1 MCIRDSSY
9 GAPARIMC
17 AEAWVNPADRLARYV
32 RPDEF
37 HQAFNF
43 DFLETQWR
51 AGDLRAA
58 VRRSLE
64 ANDSVGAPSTW
75 VLSNHDVLRHASR
88 FGLPVGQ
95 PRPNGIGARDPQP
108 DAEAGLQRARAAT
121 SLMLALPGGAYVYQG
136 EELGL
141 PEHTTLPDEV
151 RQDPTYARTGG
162 VELGRDGCRVPMALS
177 LIHI

>member
-1 MCIRDSSY
+1 M
-9 GAPARIMC
+9 
-17 AEAWVNPADRLARYV
+17 
-32 RPDEF
+32 
-37 HQAFNF
+37 
-43 DFLETQWR
+43 
-51 AGDLRAA
+51 
-58 VRRSLE
+58 
-64 ANDSVGAPSTW
+64 
-75 VLSNHDVLRHASR
+75 LRHASR

-121 SLMLALPGGAYVYQG
+121 SLMLALPGGDYVYQG

-162 VELGRDGCRVPMALS
+162 VELGRDGCRVPMAWTKEAPALGFNTTGAAWLPQPEAYSDLAVDAQTGVCLLYTSPSPRDLS
-177 LIHI
+177 TSRMPSSA